1 MDAIK
6 AMLSRRSIKSYTTQP
21 VQDEAVTALL
31 TAAMS
36 ASSAG
41 DAQPWHFIVI
51 QERRM
56 LDKIAKLHPHSQTIG
71 EAPVVIVVCADERAQ
86 KYMGLLVQDCA
97 AATQNLIVAAHA
109 KGLGAVWLRVFPV
122 KEMISAVREVL
133 STPKHVTPFSLIP
146 IGHPAEKKPPINRYA
161 SERVRY
167 NTW

>member
-1 MDAIK
+1 MDAVK

-21 VQDEAVTALL
+21 VQGEVITELL

-51 QERRM
+51 QERRV
-56 LDKIAKLHPHSQTIG
+56 LDKIAKLHPHSQTIE
-71 EAPVVIVVCADERAQ
+71 EAPVVVVVCADERAQ

-97 AATQNLIVAAHA
+97 AATQNLVVAAHA
-109 KGLGAVWLRVFPV
+109 KGLGAAWLRVFPV
-122 KEMISAVREVL
+122 KEMITAVREVL
-133 STPKHVTPFSLIP
+133 STPKHVTPFSMIP
-146 IGHPAEKKPPINRYA
+146 LGYPAETKLPLNRYS
-161 SERVRY
+161 SERIRY